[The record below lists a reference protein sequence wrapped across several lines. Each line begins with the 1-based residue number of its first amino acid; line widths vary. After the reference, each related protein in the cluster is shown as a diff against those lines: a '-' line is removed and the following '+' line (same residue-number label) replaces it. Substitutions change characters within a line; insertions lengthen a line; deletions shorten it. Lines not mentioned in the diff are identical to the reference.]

1 MNDHASLFFRGFI
14 SAIVLFNLVGS
25 GAVFGED
32 SHAGSDP
39 KTLII
44 ASARPT
50 RSGTA
55 DNGSLISLPDNSGKS
70 TKQTKSSNTTA
81 ATAQPSKYPRPN
93 EMLQGVV
100 YDLKR
105 TKDLKPTDLIG
116 GSVTN
121 MEKPVDGNVF
131 ASITKPFVNGADST
145 WRNTTDNRGGIRYPY
160 FDTNYYCLPSRLWNS
175 YFFLQYTDNN
185 DIPKL
190 LHADTS
196 LQGGG
201 WIAIY
206 SGYVVAPFSGMFRFV
221 GFSDDS
227 MLVRFNK
234 DIVLDYGWY
243 SLTMGVRLS
252 SFSSNYVDLLR
263 GRVSP
268 TAEQKS
274 KLQESP
280 LFSKFKTDIL
290 PVECDEGN
298 SHGLQ
303 KHGLQRG
310 IPIKVQKGQ
319 VIPIEIILS
328 EQGDG
333 GFSSMLF
340 VEQLDD
346 KGKPYKTYPDKLP
359 LFRTTAHLPSHP
371 TLNWFPDFE
380 DNGPIWKVVDSFGKP
395 IPASKYAK
403 QDVKIGFQL
412 DDGIETKQQTVA
424 SATTTKPKTTAPVVN
439 EEDELPGVLYDL
451 KQTSN
456 GESTGLLEMQEGK
469 QFNLNRMRTMLSVWN
484 LPDTAGKESLM
495 VPYLKR
501 FVVSN
506 WPHKTDSTGQLFFNE
521 FNQFSRS
528 PVNSYRS
535 YFYQPII
542 SSANAPKSYSGDGRV
557 SDGGWVAINSGY
569 VVAPFTGKFRFVG
582 CGDDALVVRFNNQI
596 VLDYGCYALSLGKKL
611 DGTWDYKAIL
621 GGTAAKTDPQNRM
634 VLNNPVYSQCKL
646 ETYFPSVFASYGL
659 AKGVPISVTKGKHY
673 PIQVLVTDIEKG
685 NFGTALL
692 IERLDSTGVPL
703 KKDPAKLPLF
713 RTSSALPG
721 HSSGSGF
728 PDFDEDSPIWRVVDS
743 NGKSIPSHKQ
753 GSKLV
758 VTTVK
763 DVVNPNDGL
772 TSIREAISYAKT
784 LGGVQTISFN
794 MSDGDNVTISDP
806 KLIYHELRFASVNE
820 ATGNAVTVTLEKMN
834 ISGRS
839 YSSAGNDFT
848 IIGGAV
854 LHVDGSNILV
864 SGGVYANNRDNSPDS
879 VGYGGV
885 IRMNGGTLTVDG
897 AVFNSNYTR
906 GSGGAVNCDSPTN
919 VTIRNTHFE
928 NNSVSGGGGGLILW
942 KIPAS
947 HLIDT
952 DFIGNSA
959 LSNKQDSDW
968 SGGAIRIY
976 ETNLVYEVTAGK
988 TITNINNDS
997 RIGGFIALTGPAN
1010 VEFKVNGTLNIGNG
1024 NGKDSFE
1031 TQSSSQNVSIRK
1043 TGSGTMMINAPV
1055 SDYKGTWTVEDGV
1068 LNMNYGGSFAGLI
1081 TVNGGRISFNKDYTF
1096 TRLVIGLDAKKKDAY
1111 VGGANHLSGGK
1122 YCISIDTAIPEGSYL
1137 LAEGVKGIKDP
1148 VVVQTKDGTSL
1159 GTLSVGRETII
1170 CDGSCT
1176 LTLDGGKLSL
1186 SVLSPINPVKKVN
1199 TDTNPNAQTQRDPN
1213 LKKVVST
1220 TTRGN
1225 ITTQTVTEYNGDT
1238 TIETVTTTE
1247 VNGDTTTITTET
1259 TESRKGFVV
1268 KKTTTTTTTTGNQPA
1283 SQSSNQSETEKAAGN
1298 SSSETNTTPK
1308 KNNPTY
1314 NPFGYTSPL
1323 MED

>member
-1 MNDHASLFFRGFI
+1 MNDHTSLFFRGFI
-14 SAIVLFNLVGS
+14 CAIILFNLVGS

-32 SHAGSDP
+32 FHAGSDP
-39 KTLII
+39 KSLIV

-81 ATAQPSKYPRPN
+81 ATVQTSKYPRPN

-424 SATTTKPKTTAPVVN
+424 SATTTKPKMTAPAVN

-451 KQTSN
+451 KQTADGSPTYLMDLQ
-456 GESTGLLEMQEGK
+456 GGK
-469 QFNLNRMRTMLSVWN
+469 QFNRLRTTLSVWN
-484 LPDTAGKESLM
+484 LPDTADTESIM

-501 FVVSN
+501 FVLSN
-506 WPHKTDSTGQLFFNE
+506 WPHKTDSMGVPSYNE
-521 FNQFSRS
+521 FNKFSRS
-528 PVNSYRS
+528 TVTPYRS
-535 YFYQPII
+535 FFYQPRIP
-542 SSANAPKSYSGDGRV
+542 SEDAPKTFFNDSEVTGA
-557 SDGGWVAINSGY
+557 GWVGINSGY

-582 CGDDALVVRFNNQI
+582 CGDDALVVRFNNQL
-596 VLDYGCYALSLGKKL
+596 VFDYGYHALSLGKKL
-611 DGTWDYKAIL
+611 DDSWDYKGIL
-621 GGTAAKTDPQNRM
+621 SGTAARTDPQNR
-634 VLNNPVYSQCKL
+634 LLLENPIYSQCKL
-646 ETYFPSVFASYGL
+646 ETYFPSKFDDHGI
-659 AKGVPISVTKGKHY
+659 AKGIPISVIKGRCY
-673 PIQVLVTDIEKG
+673 PIDILVTEIDGVGFKL
-685 NFGTALL
+685 ALF
-692 IERLDSTGVPL
+692 IERLDSNGTPL
-703 KKDPAKLPLF
+703 KKNPAKLPLF
-713 RTSSALPG
+713 RTSSQLPEHTAG
-721 HSSGSGF
+721 RGGYDPV
-728 PDFDEDSPIWRVVDS
+728 PDFDDDSPIWKIVNS
-743 NGKSIPSHKQ
+743 KGKPIPSHKPPIIEEKQ
-753 GSKLV
+753 VAEEKKEAAVSKNESV
-758 VTTVK
+758 AQEK
-763 DVVNPNDGL
+763 QPAES
-772 TSIREAISYAKT
+772 TS
-784 LGGVQTISFN
+784 Q
-794 MSDGDNVTISDP
+794 P
-806 KLIYHELRFASVNE
+806 
-820 ATGNAVTVTLEKMN
+820 
-834 ISGRS
+834 
-839 YSSAGNDFT
+839 
-848 IIGGAV
+848 
-854 LHVDGSNILV
+854 
-864 SGGVYANNRDNSPDS
+864 
-879 VGYGGV
+879 
-885 IRMNGGTLTVDG
+885 
-897 AVFNSNYTR
+897 
-906 GSGGAVNCDSPTN
+906 
-919 VTIRNTHFE
+919 
-928 NNSVSGGGGGLILW
+928 
-942 KIPAS
+942 
-947 HLIDT
+947 
-952 DFIGNSA
+952 
-959 LSNKQDSDW
+959 
-968 SGGAIRIY
+968 
-976 ETNLVYEVTAGK
+976 
-988 TITNINNDS
+988 
-997 RIGGFIALTGPAN
+997 
-1010 VEFKVNGTLNIGNG
+1010 
-1024 NGKDSFE
+1024 
-1031 TQSSSQNVSIRK
+1031 
-1043 TGSGTMMINAPV
+1043 
-1055 SDYKGTWTVEDGV
+1055 
-1068 LNMNYGGSFAGLI
+1068 
-1081 TVNGGRISFNKDYTF
+1081 
-1096 TRLVIGLDAKKKDAY
+1096 
-1111 VGGANHLSGGK
+1111 
-1122 YCISIDTAIPEGSYL
+1122 
-1137 LAEGVKGIKDP
+1137 
-1148 VVVQTKDGTSL
+1148 
-1159 GTLSVGRETII
+1159 
-1170 CDGSCT
+1170 
-1176 LTLDGGKLSL
+1176 
-1186 SVLSPINPVKKVN
+1186 
-1199 TDTNPNAQTQRDPN
+1199 QRDPN

-1220 TTRGN
+1220 MTRGN
-1225 ITTQTVTEYNGDT
+1225 YTTQTVTEYNGDT

-1247 VNGDTTTITTET
+1247 VNGDTTTTTTTTTET
-1259 TESRKGFVV
+1259 KNGAVV
-1268 KKTTTTTTTTGNQPA
+1268 KKTTTTTTTTA
-1283 SQSSNQSETEKAAGN
+1283 EKSSNNQANSEAPTVIQLPGGADMKMVKVEAGTFTMGALDGENREDEKPHEVTLKHDYFIGMTEVTQAQWKAVMNSNPSHTKGDNLPVETVSCDDAMAFCEKLNATGRAPSGWKFALPTEAQWEYAARGGKKSRGYKFSGSDDIDAVAWNGN
-1298 SSSETNTTPK
+1298 NSGDILHPVGEKMANELGLYDMSGNVWEWCRDWYEPGYATDPELLNNNRGSERVDRGGSLWTGDKNGFGCRVACRHPRPGGNGSGRGNVGFRVALIQTEGLADASNQNKAENTDNKSSSGSNSTPK